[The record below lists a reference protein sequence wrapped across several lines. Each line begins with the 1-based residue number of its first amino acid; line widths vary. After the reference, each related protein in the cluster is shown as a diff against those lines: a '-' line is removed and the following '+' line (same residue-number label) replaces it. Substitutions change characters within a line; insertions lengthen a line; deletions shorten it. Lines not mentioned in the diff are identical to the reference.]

1 MPLATNAWSE
11 RFVRAERNPLHLAA
25 WLLIVCA
32 LIFAMISIGGYT
44 RLSGS
49 GLSMVDWQ
57 PIAGWLPPLSDTQWN
72 SEFERYR
79 QYPEY
84 QFVHPNMTLAQFKSI
99 FWVEFI
105 HRVAGRILAIAF
117 FVPFACFLAR
127 GYLRTGLTVRFGAV
141 LVLGG
146 LQGLLGWYM
155 VKSGLADNPSVSQY
169 RLTAHLSL
177 AVALYG
183 YVLWLA
189 VSAIGLEPRR
199 ATVHAVSGIRPLAL
213 LALALVAGML
223 ISGGFMAG
231 THAGFILNTYPTMGG
246 QWVPDMLLSLSPAWR
261 NLFENAV
268 TIQFGHRWLAALTL
282 AVMVILWCQR
292 FRTLHQHVKRAL
304 DCVLAAAGLQFLL
317 GISTLISRI
326 EWPLALAHQAGFVVL
341 LTALIVLLRLTTPVV
356 SDRSVKSLDHSAA

>member
-1 MPLATNAWSE
+1 MQSASNAWAG
-11 RFVRAERNPLHLAA
+11 RFVRAERNSFHLAV

-57 PIAGWLPPLSDTQWN
+57 PISGWLPPLSDADWH
-72 SEFERYR
+72 SEFEHYR

-84 QFVHPNMTLAQFKSI
+84 QFVHPGMTLAEFKTI

-117 FVPFACFLAR
+117 FLPFVCFLAR
-127 GYLRTGLTVRFGAV
+127 GYLRTGLAVRFGAV
-141 LVLGG
+141 FVLGG

-155 VKSGLADNPSVSQY
+155 VKSGLVDNPAVSQY
-169 RLTAHLSL
+169 RLTAHLGL

-183 YVLWLA
+183 YLLWLA
-189 VSAIGLEPRR
+189 VSAIGLAPQRDTAHLVSRIR
-199 ATVHAVSGIRPLAL
+199 ALAAA
-213 LALALVAGML
+213 ALALVAGML

-231 THAGFILNTYPTMGG
+231 THAGFVINTYPTMHG
-246 QWVPDMLLSLSPAWR
+246 QWVPDMLMSLSPAWR
-261 NLFENAV
+261 NLFENVV

-282 AVMVILWCQR
+282 AVVAILWLQR
-292 FRTLHQHVKRAL
+292 FRTSHRRVRRAL
-304 DCVLAAAGLQFLL
+304 DWVLIAAVFQFLL
-317 GISTLISRI
+317 GISTLISRV
-326 EWPLALAHQAGFVVL
+326 EWPLALSHQAGFVAL
-341 LTALIVLLRLTTPVV
+341 LTSLIVLLRLTTPAAG
-356 SDRSVKSLDHSAA
+356 RSVKSIKHSAA